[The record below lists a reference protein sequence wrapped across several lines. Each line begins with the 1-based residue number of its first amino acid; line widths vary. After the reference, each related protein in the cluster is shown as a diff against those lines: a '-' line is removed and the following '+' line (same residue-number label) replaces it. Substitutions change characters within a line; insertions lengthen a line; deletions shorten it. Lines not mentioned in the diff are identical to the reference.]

1 MYIEITSIIL
11 DLYYSESNQKGY
23 AYYKIKSTIYH
34 ECFDLIDIYL
44 HIKRFDIQLFFPEGD
59 INLLNLKYYI

>member
-11 DLYYSESNQKGY
+11 DLYYNESTQKAY
-23 AYYKIKSTIYH
+23 AYYNIKSTIYH

-44 HIKRFDIQLFFPEGD
+44 YIKRFDIQLVFAEGD
-59 INLLNLKYYI
+59 INLLNLKYYT